1 MWKLSALGGALL
13 AAGCALHVHHDIS
26 PPPDYVY
33 TPPLE
38 SDPHFEYTAPG
49 PVTVSEPLDT
59 TRYHDVVRITFES
72 SGHNGHPQNLV
83 EGLYFRSRKPG
94 PKKLVIV
101 LPVWGA
107 SDYPPGKIS
116 RGYARRSRGEAHVI
130 WLSGETPV
138 FPWDELSSTESEAE
152 FIARARDSAERFRSA
167 VIDVRRL
174 IDWAET
180 RPEID
185 ANRIGVVGFS
195 MSALVTA
202 TLVGNDSRIGAAVIM
217 MGSAE
222 YANVFA
228 TCAKRAEEVR
238 EHVFRE
244 YGWSLEQYRSF
255 FEELFAPA
263 DPVRYAGRY
272 DPHEILMIDARF
284 DDCMPRRSRR
294 ALYEATGHP
303 ERITLIYRHRTA
315 FYSLTPLGMNFSR
328 RRIYHFLDEVL

>member
-1 MWKLSALGGALL
+1 MLL
-13 AAGCALHVHHDIS
+13 TGGCALHVHHESS

-33 TPPLE
+33 TPPVE
-38 SDPHFEYTAPG
+38 ADPAFEYVAPG
-49 PVTVSEPLDT
+49 PVTVSEVLDT
-59 TRYHDVVRITFES
+59 TRYHDLVRITFES
-72 SGHNGHPQNLV
+72 SGRNGHPQNLV
-83 EGLYFRSRKPG
+83 SGLYFRSRKPG

-107 SDYPPGKIS
+107 SNYPPGKIS
-116 RGYARRSRGEAHVI
+116 RGYAKRSRGEAHVI

-167 VIDVRRL
+167 VVDVRRL

-185 ANRIGVVGFS
+185 SSRIGVVGFS

-202 TLVGNDSRIGAAVIM
+202 TLLGNESRINAGVIM

-228 TCAKRAEEVR
+228 TCAKRAAEVR

-244 YGWSLEQYRSF
+244 YGWTPEQYRSF
-255 FEELFAPA
+255 FADLFAPA
-263 DPVRYAGRY
+263 EPVRFAGRY
-272 DPHEILMIDARF
+272 DPREILMIDTRF
-284 DDCMPRRSRR
+284 DDCMPRRSRQ

-303 ERITLIYRHRTA
+303 ERITLVYRHRTA
-315 FYSLTPLGMNFSR
+315 FYSLTPLGVNFSR
-328 RRIYHFLDEVL
+328 RKIYRFLDDVL